1 MRNLKFRTWD
11 TEYKEFSEWTNRDPF
26 FDTSN
31 GKIFFWERTQK
42 EDGSYDGDIILQDLG
57 NRFILQQYTG
67 LKDKNGKEIYE
78 GDIVNFNEPT
88 KLAENIYMSSLYVF
102 DFYEGSFTRPYI
114 YNSINGSKFVKME
127 AGALNPVGRAKLDD
141 NQHFDWTKAEVLGNI
156 LSNPELIDR

>member
-1 MRNLKFRTWD
+1 MRSLKFRVWNTIEGRWHGIHNQ
-11 TEYKEFSEWTNRDPF
+11 EAKMVGGICCKEGIYIVSESVSRNL
-26 FDTSN
+26 
-31 GKIFFWERTQK
+31 IV
-42 EDGSYDGDIILQDLG
+42 
-57 NRFILQQYTG
+57 QQYTG

-127 AGALNPVGRAKLDD
+127 AGTLNPVGRAKLDD

-156 LSNPELIDR
+156 LSNPELIDL